1 MHVILYSLIGHC
13 IRRLTKACS
22 ETCCLLEGSINQL
35 QYIAADPD
43 DTLGETAC
51 YIQQV
56 ALHSSCRLSNTLSLS
71 LSSVTLTASCFS
83 AAK

>member
-13 IRRLTKACS
+13 ISRLTKTCS

-35 QYIAADPD
+35 QYFAADPD
-43 DTLGETAC
+43 DTLGGAAC

-56 ALHSSCRLSNTLSLS
+56 APHSPCRLSNTLSLS
-71 LSSVTLTASCFS
+71 LVSYTDSQLFLSC
-83 AAK
+83 